1 MTGFDESESRRQR
14 DPGAD
19 RAVRPRSGRRY
30 QTVFAAQTR
39 HLMLRC
45 TRPATE
51 KGRTTSEARRVAI
64 QLQPAYANPASRRR
78 IQCRKMK
85 GGWSMYARFSL
96 VLVTALCWCG
106 FAIAPAFA
114 VVDAPACEPA
124 VLAQA
129 ASGSAAQSCAIDAAP
144 TSSGKSGDLNS
155 CADSCRRSYES
166 CKRSSKNSK
175 GKGDSCERSFDSC
188 ARSCGSGKGRV

>member
-1 MTGFDESESRRQR
+1 MSPSRGAKKGSRRGPRRKAPQR
-14 DPGAD
+14 QTISDGLCCADAASHAAMHKAGDGEGPDP
-19 RAVRPRSGRRY
+19 
-30 QTVFAAQTR
+30 
-39 HLMLRC
+39 
-45 TRPATE
+45 
-51 KGRTTSEARRVAI
+51 SEARRVAI
-64 QLQPAYANPASRRR
+64 QLQPAYANPASRHR

-114 VVDAPACEPA
+114 LDAPACEPA

-144 TSSGKSGDLNS
+144 SILASNSNSGLNS

-175 GKGDSCERSFDSC
+175 GKGDSCERSFESC